1 MDHTDEKEIRLKGIN
16 VSPGICIGKAY
27 LVGKEGVDVVNKYY
41 ISQDNLQNEI
51 KRFKS
56 AVKRAKDKLQE
67 IIETTPEE
75 LRQHIHIL
83 ETHKVL
89 YKDKMLYGKTIETME
104 KELVNAEWALKQV
117 VSNVKRMFDSM
128 TDPYLQ
134 GRAADIVQVSESIM
148 QNLMGAKALD
158 IGAIRKRV
166 ILVAADLSPAET
178 SQIQL
183 EKIKGLITDLGGKT
197 SHTGII
203 ARSLEIPA
211 VLGLERA
218 TNLIKNDDIVI
229 VDGTAGCVIVHPND
243 QTLIEFEER
252 QSNYERYKAVISRSS
267 HLPAETV
274 DGIKLE
280 VLANIELPEEVVSVI
295 NYGGDGIGLYRTEFQ
310 YLSRLQFP
318 DEHELFDNY
327 KDVVEVMA
335 ARSVTIRTLD
345 ISGEKGLSFA
355 SDPDEKNPVLGLRGI
370 RYCLKNPDVFNT
382 QLRAILRASAYGRV
396 RILFPMISRHE
407 EVLAAKKLL
416 ANAADSLDKEGIG
429 FDHDIEVGIMIE
441 VPSAAIMADV
451 MAKDIDFFSIGTND
465 LIQYSLAVDRVNRQV
480 SHLYQ
485 SLNPAIIRM
494 IKHVADVARDNNVEV
509 CICGEMASDPMN
521 MPILLGLGIN
531 RLSMNPQSIPIIKKT
546 IRSLNVK
553 DTGLFITDILK
564 ETSETGVMEILT
576 DAYGK
581 ILQDMGYKFDKGV
594 LTNLS
599 TEGENSV

>member
-41 ISQDNLQNEI
+41 ISEDNLQNEI

-56 AVKRAKDKLQE
+56 AVKRAKDKLQK

-89 YKDKMLYGKTIETME
+89 YNDKMLYGKTIETIE
-104 KELVNAEWALKQV
+104 KEMVNAEWALKKV
-117 VSNVKRMFDSM
+117 VTNVKSMFKNM
-128 TDPYLQ
+128 KDPYLQ
-134 GRAADIVQVSESIM
+134 GRAVDIVQVSDGIM
-148 QNLMGAKALD
+148 QNLVGAKPLD
-158 IGAIRKRV
+158 IGAIGKRV
-166 ILVAADLSPAET
+166 ILVAIDLSPAET

-218 TNLIKNDDIVI
+218 TQSIKNDDIVI
-229 VDGTAGCVIVHPND
+229 VDGIAGIVIVNPTE

-274 DGIKLE
+274 DGIELE
-280 VLANIELPEEVVSVI
+280 VMGNIELPEEVTSVI

-310 YLSRLQFP
+310 YLSRISFP
-318 DEHELFDNY
+318 EEGALFDNY

-335 ARSVTIRTLD
+335 PGSVTIRTLD
-345 ISGEKGLSFA
+345 ISGEKGVSYA

-370 RYCLKNPDVFNT
+370 RYCLKNPDIFKT

-416 ANAADSLDKEGIG
+416 INAADSLDKEGIG
-429 FDHDIEVGIMIE
+429 FDADIEVGIMIE

-451 MAKDIDFFSIGTND
+451 LAKDIDFFSIGTND

-485 SLNPAIIRM
+485 PLNPAIIRM
-494 IKHVADVARDNNVEV
+494 IKHVTDIAKSSNVEV
-509 CICGEMASDPMN
+509 CICGEMASDPLSL
-521 MPILLGLGIN
+521 PILLGLGIN
-531 RLSMNPQSIPIIKKT
+531 RLSMNPQSIPLIKKT
-546 IRSLNVK
+546 IRALNVK
-553 DTGLFITDILK
+553 DTALFIKDVLK
-564 ETSETGVMEILT
+564 MTSEKAILEIL
-576 DAYGK
+576 
-581 ILQDMGYKFDKGV
+581 
-594 LTNLS
+594 LS
-599 TEGENSV
+599 TYGDIVQDISYTD

>member
-41 ISQDNLQNEI
+41 ISEDNLQNEI

-56 AVKRAKDKLQE
+56 AVKRAKDKLQK

-89 YKDKMLYGKTIETME
+89 YNDKMLYGKTIETIE
-104 KELVNAEWALKQV
+104 KEMVNAEWALKKV
-117 VSNVKRMFDSM
+117 VTNVKSMFKNM
-128 TDPYLQ
+128 KDPYLQ
-134 GRAADIVQVSESIM
+134 GRAVDIVQVSDGIM
-148 QNLMGAKALD
+148 QNLVGAKPLD
-158 IGAIRKRV
+158 IGAIGKRV
-166 ILVAADLSPAET
+166 ILVAIDLSPAET

-218 TNLIKNDDIVI
+218 TQSIKNDDIVI
-229 VDGTAGCVIVHPND
+229 VDGIAGIVIVNPTE

-274 DGIKLE
+274 DGIELE
-280 VLANIELPEEVVSVI
+280 VMGNIELPEEVTSVI

-310 YLSRLQFP
+310 YLSRISFP
-318 DEHELFDNY
+318 EEGALFDNY

-335 ARSVTIRTLD
+335 PGSVTIRTLD
-345 ISGEKGLSFA
+345 ISGEKGVSYA

-370 RYCLKNPDVFNT
+370 RYCLKNPDIFKT
-382 QLRAILRASAYGRV
+382 QLRAVLRASAYGRV

-416 ANAADSLDKEGIG
+416 INAADSLDKEGIG
-429 FDHDIEVGIMIE
+429 FDADIEVGIMIE

-451 MAKDIDFFSIGTND
+451 LAKDIDFFSIGTND

-485 SLNPAIIRM
+485 PLNPAIIRM
-494 IKHVADVARDNNVEV
+494 IKHVTDIAKSSNVEV
-509 CICGEMASDPMN
+509 CICGEMASDPLSL
-521 MPILLGLGIN
+521 PILLGLGIN
-531 RLSMNPQSIPIIKKT
+531 RLSMNPQSIPLIKKT
-546 IRSLNVK
+546 IRALNVK
-553 DTGLFITDILK
+553 DTALFIKDVLK
-564 ETSETGVMEILT
+564 MTSEKAILEIL
-576 DAYGK
+576 
-581 ILQDMGYKFDKGV
+581 
-594 LTNLS
+594 LS
-599 TEGENSV
+599 TYGDIVQDISYTD